1 MCVAVQKCGRS
12 GGTTVQMA
20 ALATL
25 DTEFAIFAGLQ
36 RLQAMEMGGK
46 PHMEEPIAGLRIRDN
61 QTDARPGTQ

>member
-1 MCVAVQKCGRS
+1 
-12 GGTTVQMA
+12 VQMA

-46 PHMEEPIAGLRIRDN
+46 THMEEPIAGLRIRDN